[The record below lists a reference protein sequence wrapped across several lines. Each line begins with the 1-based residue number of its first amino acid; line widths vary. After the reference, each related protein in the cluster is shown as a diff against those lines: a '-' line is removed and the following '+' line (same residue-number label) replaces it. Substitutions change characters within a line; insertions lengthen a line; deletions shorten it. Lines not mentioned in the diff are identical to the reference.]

1 MYCVGDSVQP
11 IHIHAPS
18 QLVILCDA
26 VESPSTLLLGRLR
39 MRFEVTTNP
48 IPNHGESEF
57 FKHVALTRGEVQQ
70 PPSQSIV
77 VLSLFSCVVARR
89 VLKVFFLILQ
99 EIIFQLKKTK
109 EGGKVSTKFG
119 P

>member
-1 MYCVGDSVQP
+1 MVNLSNFVQSYLMYCVDNSVTP

-26 VESPSTLLLGRLR
+26 EESLSTLLLGRLR
-39 MRFEVTTNP
+39 MRFVVTTNP

-57 FKHVALTRGEVQQ
+57 FENVALTRGEIQQ

-77 VLSLFSCVVARR
+77 VLSLFSCVVAGR

-99 EIIFQLKKTK
+99 
-109 EGGKVSTKFG
+109 
-119 P
+119 